1 MLNKIEVDLG
11 GASVVILL
19 HVQWWEDLITC
30 CILCVCMFSGDK
42 QGRPGRYRKKSRRRT
57 ISQGEGKMETT
68 VPGAEAEVE
77 EEEAGKGKGK
87 GKGKAEQEVKVS
99 FVAIDTQNYHPK
111 TIY

>member
-1 MLNKIEVDLG
+1 
-11 GASVVILL
+11 
-19 HVQWWEDLITC
+19 
-30 CILCVCMFSGDK
+30 MFSGEK

-68 VPGAEAEVE
+68 APGAEAEVE
-77 EEEAGKGKGK
+77 EEAEKEKGK

-111 TIY
+111 NLPCTLNNYTTTSSSPSSSLH